1 MFLVLLLFV
10 SYLFLVNLSIT
21 NITLL
26 IDQAYNISWI
36 SFVVDEVISNT
47 KLDSILL
54 AKSFRK
60 ADVSKYNV
68 FFQKNYSRLLSNS
81 LSTLNLL
88 NIFSF

>member
-47 KLDSILL
+47 KLESILL

-60 ADVSKYNV
+60 ADVSKYKV
-68 FFQKNYSRLLSNS
+68 FFQKNYSR
-81 LSTLNLL
+81 
-88 NIFSF
+88 IE